1 MITTLF
7 VDIGGVLL
15 TNGWDAQSRKLAA
28 ERFHLDY
35 AEMDS
40 RHRLIFDTY
49 ETGKLTLDQYLQTV
63 IFYEPRPFTS
73 EQFQA
78 FLFAQSQ
85 PLPQMI
91 EFLTQLKQQHS
102 LKIAAL
108 SNEGRELALYRN
120 KKLGLT
126 KFIDFFVVSSFVHL
140 RKPDPDI
147 FRLALDLAQVLPEQ
161 AIYIDDRATLTEFAA
176 TLGFNVIHHTD
187 YESTKAALI
196 TRLNHVIHN

>member
-15 TNGWDAQSRKLAA
+15 TNGWDARSRKLAA
-28 ERFHLDY
+28 ETFHLDY
-35 AEMDS
+35 AETDS

-78 FLFAQSQ
+78 FMFAQSQ
-85 PLPQMI
+85 PLPHMI
-91 EFLTQLKQQHS
+91 EFLTQLKQQYS
-102 LKIAAL
+102 LKIGAL

-120 KKLGLT
+120 KELGLT
-126 KFIDFFVVSSFVHL
+126 KFIDFFIVSSFVHL

-161 AIYIDDRATLTEFAA
+161 AIYIDDRATLTEIAA
-176 TLGFNVIHHTD
+176 TLGVNVIHHTG
-187 YESTKAALI
+187 YESTKSALMA
-196 TRLNHVIHN
+196 RLNNVSLV